1 MKQIDFNFLTM
12 SDRVMAHMRRGMN
25 LWKNEPEIVEVIGV
39 IEEKRS
45 GISTK
50 GAAESGLSGKGFTTA
65 KDSALDSLVTKT
77 CKLSK
82 KISGYAKKRGLLELI
97 PLVDVSVNF
106 LASGPEKKVI
116 NRCKGISELAVK
128 HFENLGSFKVTTDEI
143 KEIDNLIAGYQN
155 HIDNRSN
162 TNISKSSFGVDILNN
177 ISEIR
182 HQYDILDDLIEGFLE
197 DGTFIREYKEA
208 RLIDDFGKGKTLKNK
223 PDTED

>member
-12 SDRVMAHMRRGMN
+12 SDRVTAHMRRGMH
-25 LWKNEPEIVEVIGV
+25 LWENEPEIVEVIGV
-39 IEEKRS
+39 IEEKRNS
-45 GISTK
+45 ISTK
-50 GAAESGLSGKGFTTA
+50 GAAESGLSGKGFTAA
-65 KDSALDSLVTKT
+65 KDNTLDSLVTKT

-82 KISGYAKKRGLLELI
+82 KISGYAKKKGLLELI
-97 PLVDVSVNF
+97 PLVDLSVNS

-128 HFENLGSFKVTTDEI
+128 HFENLGSFKVTNDEI
-143 KEIDNLIAGYQN
+143 KEIDKMISEYQN

-162 TNISKSSFGVDILNN
+162 TNISKSSFGEDILDN

-182 HQYDILDDLIEGFLE
+182 HQLDILDDLIEGLLE
-197 DGTFIREYKEA
+197 DSTFIREYKEA

-223 PDTED
+223 PGTKD

>member
-12 SDRVMAHMRRGMN
+12 SDRVTAHMRRGMH
-25 LWKNEPEIVEVIGV
+25 LWENEPEIVEVIGV
-39 IEEKRS
+39 IEEKRNS
-45 GISTK
+45 ISTK
-50 GAAESGLSGKGFTTA
+50 GAAESGLSGKGFTAA
-65 KDSALDSLVTKT
+65 KDNTLDSLVTKT

-82 KISGYAKKRGLLELI
+82 KISGYAKKKGLLELI
-97 PLVDVSVNF
+97 PLVDLSVNS

-128 HFENLGSFKVTTDEI
+128 HFENLGSFKVTNDEI
-143 KEIDNLIAGYQN
+143 KEIDKMISEYQN

-162 TNISKSSFGVDILNN
+162 TNISKSSFGEDILDN

-182 HQYDILDDLIEGFLE
+182 HQLDILDDLIEGLLE
-197 DGTFIREYKEA
+197 DSTFIREYKEA

-223 PDTED
+223 PETKD